1 MRPAAKR
8 IARYPQYRAPA
19 FPAKRGAA
27 QRGASGAP
35 GCRVAMNF
43 AVPDGHVGDECLESR
58 EGSGVA
64 DRAPYPRIA
73 EVVSGMVEFNAAVIR
88 VWNAYCLTPPPSA
101 PLPPRPPLD
110 PPASPALIPP
120 RPTRLP

>member
-43 AVPDGHVGDECLESR
+43 AVPDGHVGDECLASR

-64 DRAPYPRIA
+64 ARAPYTRIA
-73 EVVSGMVEFNAAVIR
+73 AVTSGLSSEERRVGTECVSTCR
-88 VWNAYCLTPPPSA
+88 Y
-101 PLPPRPPLD
+101 
-110 PPASPALIPP
+110 
-120 RPTRLP
+120 RLQSYH